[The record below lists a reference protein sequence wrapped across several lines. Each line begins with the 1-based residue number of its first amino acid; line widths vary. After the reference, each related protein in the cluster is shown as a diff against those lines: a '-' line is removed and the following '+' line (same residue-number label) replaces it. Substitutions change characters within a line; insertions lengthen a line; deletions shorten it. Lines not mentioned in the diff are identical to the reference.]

1 MPVAAMTAIED
12 AIKRGVEMEIAR
24 AVEEATKRAKEDL
37 DRRIPAI
44 VAGLSIQILE
54 RISMER
60 LRDEL
65 LIHVSMPKTRDG
77 AL

>member
-1 MPVAAMTAIED
+1 MTAIED

-24 AVEEATKRAKEDL
+24 AVEEATKRAKEEL
-37 DRRIPAI
+37 DRRVPAI

-54 RISMER
+54 RVSMER

-65 LIHVSMPKTRDG
+65 LIHVSLLGSREA